1 MRTLKK
7 IMMDFIV
14 ISLALLLF
22 FIWHHNYINKVTQT
36 TTFPESKNI
45 DVYLITT
52 DKGFQ
57 YWGIMNQGAADMA
70 ALMGINYSWE
80 APAQRST
87 AGQIELINKAVEQGA
102 DALLV
107 AADEPMMV
115 SEAIKDAKAKG
126 VKIIYVDSP
135 AFEEAITTLS
145 TDDYKAGVKA
155 AQTMLTI
162 LEDKGKVSGS
172 VGIVNLAAKA
182 NTKLREDGFRKTLDD
197 DARFKVLET
206 VYLESDEIEGSQKA
220 AERMMNENEDLVA
233 LFGASERTSIGVGSA
248 IKASGNK
255 YVGVGFDKTEVMMRL
270 LSDQNLN
277 AIIAQ
282 NPYTMGYL
290 GVAEAVAAINGE
302 DTGPEFINTGVSVL
316 TNY

>member
-1 MRTLKK
+1 MRLKK
-7 IMMDFIV
+7 IMIDIIV

-22 FIWHHNYINKVTQT
+22 IVWYQNYMNNSTQT

-45 DVYLITT
+45 EVYLITT

-57 YWGIMNQGAADMA
+57 YWGIMNQGAADMS
-70 ALMGINYSWE
+70 ALMGVNYVWE

-87 AGQIELINKAVEQGA
+87 AEQIELINKAVEQGA

-107 AADEPMMV
+107 AADEPAAI
-115 SEAIKDAKAKG
+115 SSAIKDAKEKG

-135 AFEEAITTLS
+135 AYEESITTLS
-145 TDDYKAGVKA
+145 TDDYQAGVKA
-155 AQTMLTI
+155 AQTMITI
-162 LEDKGKVSGS
+162 LEDKGKLSGS
-172 VGIVNLAAKA
+172 VGIINLAAKA
-182 NTKLREDGFRKTLDD
+182 NTKLREDGFRKTLEEDG
-197 DARFKVLET
+197 RFNILDT
-206 VYLESDEIEGSQKA
+206 VYIERDEIEESQNA
-220 AERMMNENEDLVA
+220 AERMMEEHEDLVA

-248 IKASGNK
+248 IKASGNQ
-255 YVGVGFDKTEVMMRL
+255 YVGVGFDKTEMMMRL
-270 LSDQNLN
+270 LSDRNLN

-290 GVAEAVAAINGE
+290 GVAEAVAAVNGE
-302 DTGPEFINTGVSVL
+302 DTGPEYINTGVSVL

>member
-1 MRTLKK
+1 MRLKK
-7 IMMDFIV
+7 MMIDIIV

-22 FIWHHNYINKVTQT
+22 VIWHQKYINNSTPT

-70 ALMGINYSWE
+70 ALLGINYFWE
-80 APAQRST
+80 APTQRST
-87 AGQIELINKAVEQGA
+87 TGQIELIDAAVEQGA
-102 DALLV
+102 EALLV
-107 AADEPMMV
+107 AADEPMMI
-115 SEAIKDAKAKG
+115 SDAIKAAKDKG
-126 VKIIYVDSP
+126 VKIVYVDSP

-145 TDDYKAGVKA
+145 TDDYKAGVDA
-155 AQTMLTI
+155 ARTMLTI
-162 LEDKGKVSGS
+162 LEDTGKVSGT

-182 NTKLREDGFRKTLDD
+182 NTKLREDGFRKTLED

-206 VYLESDEIEGSQKA
+206 AYIASDDIAESQKA
-220 AERMMNENEDLVA
+220 AERMMNEHQDLVA

-248 IKASGNK
+248 NKASGNK
-255 YVGVGFDKTEVMMRL
+255 YVAVGFDKTDIMMKL
-270 LSDQNLN
+270 LSDKNLN

-290 GVAEAVAAINGE
+290 GVAEAFAAINGE
-302 DTGPEFINTGVSVL
+302 DTGPKYINTGVSVL